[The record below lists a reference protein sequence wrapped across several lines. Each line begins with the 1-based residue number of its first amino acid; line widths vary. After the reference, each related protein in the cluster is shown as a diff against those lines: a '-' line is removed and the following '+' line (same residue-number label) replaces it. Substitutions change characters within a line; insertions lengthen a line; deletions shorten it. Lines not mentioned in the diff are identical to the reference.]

1 MMHYVVEFL
10 GTALLIGAGAWGG
23 GLMAVA
29 ALATAIYFGSRISG
43 GHFNPAVS
51 MFRYLRGD
59 IGSNKLFLYLAA
71 QSAAAVLIFFM
82 SSL

>member
-29 ALATAIYFGSRISG
+29 ALAIAIYFGTRISG
-43 GHFNPAVS
+43 AHFNPAVS
-51 MFRYLRGD
+51 MFKYLRGD
-59 IGSNKLFLYLAA
+59 IGPNKLLLYLAA
-71 QSAAAVLIFFM
+71 QTAAAVSIFFM
-82 SSL
+82 YNL